1 MRILAVVF
9 ALLLVIPAAGSSFI
23 AAMGLYF
30 PPLGALGLLL
40 VAMVA
45 FQLKACLRLWNG
57 DYGPILPGEKNA
69 FGGGALVSTIMLTWI
84 FSMGVEEGS
93 YRFLVAAG
101 GLLLTSALLPI
112 TLTTANKRY
121 SVEDDSGSG
130 ETPREPT
137 Q

>member
-1 MRILAVVF
+1 MMRLLAVVY
-9 ALLLVIPAAGSSFI
+9 ALLLVIPAIGASVI
-23 AAMGLYF
+23 AAFWLF
-30 PPLGALGLLL
+30 PPIAVLGLAL
-40 VAMVA
+40 VAMVV

-69 FGGGALVSTIMLTWI
+69 FGGGAIVGTIMLTWI
-84 FSMGVEEGS
+84 ISMGVEEGS

-112 TLTTANKRY
+112 TLTAANKRFT
-121 SVEDDSGSG
+121 SENDAESA
-130 ETPREPT
+130 EIPREPT